1 MTKEI
6 LTSAEIDSYYNI
18 YIDKISPTTT
28 LLKGFEIGK
37 NNVIGFFKSIPKEK
51 LMYKYQSGKWSVKE
65 ILQHIIDT
73 ERIFAYRCFRIA
85 RIDKTPLSDFDQNQ
99 YVKPSG
105 ADNKSIKNLLNE
117 YETNRNN
124 SIALLNSLTNENLSF
139 IGNSSGGVLSARA
152 AAFIILGHEIWHI
165 EVVKNKYL

>member
-105 ADNKSIKNLLNE
+105 ADNKSIKDLLNE